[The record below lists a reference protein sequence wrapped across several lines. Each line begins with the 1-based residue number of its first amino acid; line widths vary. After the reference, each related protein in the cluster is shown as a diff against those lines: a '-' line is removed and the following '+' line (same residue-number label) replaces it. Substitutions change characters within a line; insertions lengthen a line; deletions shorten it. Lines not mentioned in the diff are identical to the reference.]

1 MGLSLFQGNDV
12 WLKEF
17 TQKLQ
22 AKEIKVKVL
31 LDLTSNQAI
40 EDDPYLQLARLV
52 KRQKVT

>member
-40 EDDPYLQLARLV
+40 EDDPYLQLAREG